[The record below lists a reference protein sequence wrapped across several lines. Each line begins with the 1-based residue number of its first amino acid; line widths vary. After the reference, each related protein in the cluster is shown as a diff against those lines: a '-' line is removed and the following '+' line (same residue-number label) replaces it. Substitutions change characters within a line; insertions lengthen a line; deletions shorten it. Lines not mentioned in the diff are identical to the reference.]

1 MQKDHKKCT
10 TSLMIWSQ
18 KLAQQTAQ
26 LTTRKSTTKPTTFRL
41 KEHNFPDHFCTTT
54 SQEKIKTSNWFYIW
68 HRPQLHQQKKHKKCT
83 TSLMI
88 WSQKLAQ
95 QTSQL
100 HQQKKHKK
108 CTNSLMIWSQ
118 KLAQQTAQ
126 LTTRKS
132 TKKTQRLGLKSTTS
146 QPKSLQQQPPPN
158 PQVVLNLQSTGL
170 PAQPEPGSFLR
181 AVPPV
186 SVASSGTR

>member
-1 MQKDHKKCT
+1 MQKEHKKCT

-95 QTSQL
+95 QT
-100 HQQKKHKK
+100 
-108 CTNSLMIWSQ
+108 
-118 KLAQQTAQ
+118 AQI
-126 LTTRKS
+126 TTRKNP
-132 TKKTQRLGLKSTTS
+132 QRLGLKSTTS
-146 QPKSLQQQPPPN
+146 QPKSLQPQPPPN
-158 PQVVLNLQSTGL
+158 PQVVLNLQSTRACQPSL
-170 PAQPEPGSFLR
+170 SLDPAWGPCHPLVWP
-181 AVPPV
+181 ALAPV
-186 SVASSGTR
+186 SVAISGTC